1 MCYTVSP
8 VCHDCLI
15 RVWHILVLVMHA
27 VVKCDTRVGGGG
39 GGSVSGQACLS
50 PCTTY
55 LFELTA
61 DFIGVS
67 QGLPWNPKSRKKSWP
82 LCSGQKI
89 DRRSKFKVIA

>member
-39 GGSVSGQACLS
+39 GGSVSGQACL
-50 PCTTY
+50 PVT
-55 LFELTA
+55 LHNI
-61 DFIGVS
+61 FI
-67 QGLPWNPKSRKKSWP
+67 
-82 LCSGQKI
+82 
-89 DRRSKFKVIA
+89 